1 MIRVQVLSR
10 GPAQWSQLRARCVQ
24 YRQLDGVFA
33 GEEFEELEPSFDKT
47 HKLVDA
53 TEQVYE
59 FDGPG

>member
-24 YRQLDGVFA
+24 YRQLNGVFA
-33 GEEFEELEPSFDKT
+33 GEEFEELEKSFDKS
-47 HKLVDA
+47 HRLVDDA
-53 TEQVYE
+53 AQVYE